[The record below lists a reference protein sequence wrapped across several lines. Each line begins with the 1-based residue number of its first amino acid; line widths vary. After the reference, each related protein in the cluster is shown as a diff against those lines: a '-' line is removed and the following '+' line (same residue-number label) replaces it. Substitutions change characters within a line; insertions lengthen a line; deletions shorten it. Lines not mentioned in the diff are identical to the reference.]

1 RQIREIAT
9 TMMKNPKEIK
19 TKAKE
24 MTVEYIKQYFIEIPE
39 RFKFDTLTNHFD
51 INAPKLEIVF
61 TRTKK
66 RVDEFTEGLK
76 LRDICDEGIHGGLTL
91 CISNSVLNQ
100 FKNECIDMI
109 VAKDVVAR

>member
-1 RQIREIAT
+1 MPRQIREIAT

-24 MTVEYIKQYFIEIPE
+24 MTVENIKQYFIEIPE

-51 INAPKLEIVF
+51 INAPKLAIVF

-66 RVDEFTEGLK
+66 RVDEIAEGLQ
-76 LRDICDEGIHGGLTL
+76 LRGFRAEGIHGDLRSEEHTSELQSRGHLVCRIL
-91 CISNSVLNQ
+91 L
-100 FKNECIDMI
+100 E
-109 VAKDVVAR
+109 

>member
-1 RQIREIAT
+1 MPRQIREIAT

-24 MTVEYIKQYFIEIPE
+24 MTVENIKQYFIEIPE

-51 INAPKLEIVF
+51 INAQKLAIVF

-66 RVDEFTEGLK
+66 RVDEIAEGLQV
-76 LRDICDEGIHGGLTL
+76 RGFRAEGSSQERRVGQTYLL
-91 CISNSVLNQ
+91 MC
-100 FKNECIDMI
+100 
-109 VAKDVVAR
+109 VAAHQR